1 LGGKDVPAVV
11 GVIQARLGST
21 RLPAKILAPLAGRP
35 LLELLVQRLAGARV
49 DEWWLATTRDGSDEV
64 TAAWGRAL
72 GLRVHRGP
80 VEDVL
85 ARFTAIIR
93 HRRPRWVVRVTADDP
108 FTDAGAVDWLL
119 EARDDGSAK
128 GADLIHGGPGLP
140 LGYAPQLARA
150 EAVLEAEARIPADE
164 PFHRAHVLSWL
175 HVRGR
180 GVAVEPPADW
190 PRRPGWRWTVDTP
203 EDLAM
208 AQAAFARLA
217 GAAVDASYGRIV
229 QSLDAEPE
237 IPATNA
243 HVAQRSL
250 RAG

>member
-1 LGGKDVPAVV
+1 VV

-35 LLELLVQRLAGARV
+35 LLELLVRRLAGARV
-49 DEWWLATTRDGSDEV
+49 DEWWLATTRDASDQV

-93 HRRPRWVVRVTADDP
+93 DRRPRWIVRVTADDP

-119 EARDDGSAK
+119 EARDGGAK

-150 EAVLEAEARIPADE
+150 GAVLEAEERIPADE

-175 HVRGR
+175 NARGR
-180 GVAVEPPADW
+180 GVAVDPPEDW
-190 PRRPGWRWTVDTP
+190 PRRPDWRWTVDTP

-208 AQAAFARLA
+208 AEAAFARL
-217 GAAVDASYGRIV
+217 GPAAVDASYGRIV
-229 QSLDAEPE
+229 RSLDAEPA

-243 HVAQRSL
+243 HVAQRAL
-250 RAG
+250 CEG